1 MNKIV
6 LKSLFYEMYTVY
18 SHVSVGT
25 ILYLQ
30 VYDLGH
36 DGQGMSRVASVSQN
50 SIVSA
55 AGNIAR

>member
-1 MNKIV
+1 MEEILNK
-6 LKSLFYEMYTVY
+6 MYAGY
-18 SHVSVGT
+18 SHGYNFC
-25 ILYLQ
+25 LK
-30 VYDLGH
+30 VYDLGS